1 MDNDVSVGNVWN
13 SLKEWFRGTYLG
25 AMFFNNMSFIVIL
38 VLIILF
44 FLFLSSM
51 VDVKDP
57 EFEAE
62 EHKYDDEPSIAD
74 PAFTAPLVPIKRMY
88 IEPLE
93 SLAGMFDFKSNGE
106 PVPASARN
114 PIGLGGTATGLGT
127 ATATA
132 TAEGFQTTRDELSE
146 YHKDCKTDFCIL
158 NNSTPEELE
167 RKCAALDNKD
177 KCNATCCCGWVKY
190 GGNEKS
196 ECVAGDHR
204 NPTNYRTIDGAERD
218 VDYYYFMTKCVRGSK
233 CPMVDRLG

>member
-1 MDNDVSVGNVWN
+1 MDSDVSVGKVWN
-13 SLKEWFRGTYLG
+13 SFKEWFGGTYLG
-25 AMFFNNMSFIVIL
+25 AIFFNNMTFIVIL

-57 EFEAE
+57 ELEAE
-62 EHKYDDEPSIAD
+62 EHKYDDEPGIAD

-93 SLAGMFDFKSNGE
+93 SLAGLFDFKSNGE
-106 PVPASARN
+106 PVPASASA
-114 PIGLGGTATGLGT
+114 IAKAKAKATVT
-127 ATATA
+127 S
-132 TAEGFQTTRDELSE
+132 TAEGFHPTRDELSE

-158 NNSTPEELE
+158 NNSTPEELQ

-177 KCNATCCCGWVKY
+177 KCNASCCCGWVKY

-196 ECVAGDHR
+196 ECVAGDHQ
-204 NPTNYRTIDGAERD
+204 NPINYRTIDGAERD

-233 CPMVDRLG
+233 CPLVDRLG